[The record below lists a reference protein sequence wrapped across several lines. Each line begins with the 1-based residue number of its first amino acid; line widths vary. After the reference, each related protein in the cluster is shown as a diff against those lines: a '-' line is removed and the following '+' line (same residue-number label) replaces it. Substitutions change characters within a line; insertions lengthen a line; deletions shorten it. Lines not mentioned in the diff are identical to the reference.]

1 MSEYEFPKR
10 LKELR
15 TSRELSME
23 MLALDLNIKYGLRVN
38 KGTISRWE
46 SGESDPSLSFGILL
60 ADYFN
65 VSVDYLVGQTDTK
78 TPTRLLAYAKRL
90 MPKGA
95 TKEEIQLFDD
105 ICDHYDRKEGDT

>member
-1 MSEYEFPKR
+1 MKANEVIKIR
-10 LKELR
+10 RNELGM
-15 TSRELSME
+15 TQKD
-23 MLALDLNIKYGLRVN
+23 LAERV
-38 KGTISRWE
+38 GVTEATVSRWE